1 MRKAVKQQ
9 IIQLIDTILEA
20 HIEIK
25 KSIDSEAF
33 NNARSIL
40 ADCQD
45 CAVMVGNTIEQFD
58 DSQSEIITKLERY
71 CEQLFIIHGQ
81 LESNQQSS
89 AEIKKILDA
98 NVKEIRNEI
107 LNKIKVELKV
117 VFMPYKASM
126 WTSLE
131 SVWKAADADP
141 DCEAK
146 VVVIP
151 YATLDSKQQLDHI
164 EYEADKF
171 PEYVPITHYS
181 EYSLEKEQPD
191 MIFIHNPYDGG
202 NNLTRVPEKYYSYNL
217 KQYTEQLIYS
227 PYGMMGFYN
236 PAKGAF
242 MCCTNAVMV
251 ADKVLVQS
259 EKVKQIYIDHGVERE
274 KILAIGSPKVDAV
287 VESNRKQYSYPKEWE
302 NKLKGRKVFLM
313 NTHLSYF
320 IDGFLYKT
328 KNPNRV
334 DYAQFFHRRIF
345 DYILNRDDCA
355 LIWRPH
361 PLLKDMLKSRN
372 LMESLE
378 FVEQLE
384 MRICESANA
393 VLDTNGEY
401 DLSFGLSDALITTYS
416 SIIPEYMISGKPVY
430 IYQNRYNEDLCRKS
444 PVSYINNYYKARSG
458 EAPTLERFVDMVV
471 QGEDYL
477 YDERMKDVERAF
489 EILDGSVGEKVYYY
503 LKNEWKIK
511 EV

>member
-202 NNLTRVPEKYYSYNL
+202 NNVTRIPEKYYSFNL
-217 KQYTEQLIYS
+217 KKYTEKLIYS

-236 PAKGAF
+236 PDKGAF
-242 MCCTNAVMV
+242 MCDTSAVFF

-259 EKVKQIYIDHGVERE
+259 EKVKQIYIDQGVSRE
-274 KILAIGSPKVDAV
+274 KLCALGSPKVDAIV
-287 VESNRKQYSYPKEWE
+287 NNKKQPVIYPDGWE
-302 NKLKGRKVFLM
+302 DKLKGRKVFLL

-320 IDGFLYKT
+320 VNGYIYT
-328 KNPNRV
+328 KNYPGRK
-334 DYAQFFHRRIF
+334 DYAKVAHDAIF
-345 DYILNRDDCA
+345 NRLIDAENCA

-361 PLLKDMLKSRN
+361 PLLKDMLKSRE
-372 LMESLE
+372 LYDSLE
-378 FVEQLE
+378 YVEQLE
-384 MRICESANA
+384 QRIADSSNA
-393 VLDTNGEY
+393 VLDTNGDY
-401 DLSFGLSDALITTYS
+401 SISFRISDALVTTYS
-416 SIIPEYMISGKPVY
+416 SMISEYMISGKPTYVY
-430 IYQNRYNEDLCRKS
+430 QQCLNEDLCRKS
-444 PVSYINNYYKARSG
+444 PVSYLNNYFRTKDGR
-458 EAPTLERFVDMVV
+458 PPQFLEFVEMVLS
-471 QGEDYL
+471 GEDYK
-477 YDERMKDVERAF
+477 YEQRMQDVHRAF
-489 EILDGSVGEKVYYY
+489 SNLEGTIGAKIYCR
-503 LKNEWKIK
+503 LKEDWMLSL
-511 EV
+511 